1 MYQLRSHMAGE
12 QLELL
17 ESSIAETS
25 AKKEK
30 PANPMFKATMN
41 DARLFRNL
49 IGAISSLIEEA
60 DFNATPEGIKLR
72 SMDPSHIA
80 MVDFEWPKTAFDT
93 YECSTPTRLRLS
105 VSNEMDKGSDAILE
119 IDLRPETDPKTGQP
133 AATTTP
139 ARATYNLN
147 YLGEIIRAGSGAS
160 EVTSLEF
167 STNMPIKV
175 EFEMPQQ
182 GRLLYYLAPRIEAE

>member
-49 IGAISSLIEEA
+49 IGAISSLLYEPA
-60 DFNATPEGIKLR
+60 FNASPCAMKLR
-72 SMDPSHIA
+72 TLDPSHVSIA
-80 MVDFEWPKTAFDT
+80 ACEGPTTSVDS
-93 YECSTPTRLRLS
+93 YGC
-105 VSNEMDKGSDAILE
+105 
-119 IDLRPETDPKTGQP
+119 TG
-133 AATTTP
+133 
-139 ARATYNLN
+139 
-147 YLGEIIRAGSGAS
+147 
-160 EVTSLEF
+160 
-167 STNMPIKV
+167 PI
-175 EFEMPQQ
+175 
-182 GRLLYYLAPRIEAE
+182 

>member
-1 MYQLRSHMAGE
+1 MAGE

-25 AKKEK
+25 GKKEK

-60 DFNATPEGIKLR
+60 DFNASPDGIKLR

-93 YECSTPTRLRLS
+93 YECTAPTKLRLS
-105 VSNEMDKGSDAILE
+105 VSSTTS
-119 IDLRPETDPKTGQP
+119 PS
-133 AATTTP
+133 ATTNSSSVPKPTIHPGQLWSP
-139 ARATYNLN
+139 AMIVLVSAGFSSSFMADLKPR
-147 YLGEIIRAGSGAS
+147 LGRQVAESVDETI
-160 EVTSLEF
+160 
-167 STNMPIKV
+167 
-175 EFEMPQQ
+175 
-182 GRLLYYLAPRIEAE
+182 LLPR

>member
-60 DFNATPEGIKLR
+60 DFNASPDGIKLR
-72 SMDPSHIA
+72 SMDQGRSSPIHFDEVKAAKLPLLREAAQNFLEAGNHERRKFEDFKRENAWWLEDFVLFDVMRQVHDGA
-80 MVDFEWPKTAFDT
+80 MWSSWPKELARR
-93 YECSTPTRLRLS
+93 EPEGLRRF
-105 VSNEMDKGSDAILE
+105 GLE
-119 IDLRPETDPKTGQP
+119 HQREL
-133 AATTTP
+133 
-139 ARATYNLN
+139 
-147 YLGEIIRAGSGAS
+147 
-160 EVTSLEF
+160 
-167 STNMPIKV
+167 
-175 EFEMPQQ
+175 
-182 GRLLYYLAPRIEAE
+182 EAERVVE